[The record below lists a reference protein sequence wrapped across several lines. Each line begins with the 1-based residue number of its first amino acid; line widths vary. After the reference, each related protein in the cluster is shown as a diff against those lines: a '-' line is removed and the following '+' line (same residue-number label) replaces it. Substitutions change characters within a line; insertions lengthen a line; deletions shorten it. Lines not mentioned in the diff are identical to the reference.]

1 MGEIGRRLR
10 FVLFP
15 VNTNRCMRLF
25 DGLNAGYR
33 QAPVVI
39 RRIGIAVRA
48 QHRLRSSVKRTPNSQ
63 PVHQAAKGVRVKA
76 QDGSR
81 ASGPAY
87 HPCCSLKHPQNM
99 LPLDFFE

>member
-15 VNTNRCMRLF
+15 VNLNRCMRLF

-39 RRIGIAVRA
+39 RKNGGIARCG
-48 QHRLRSSVKRTPNSQ
+48 
-63 PVHQAAKGVRVKA
+63 AAPFYAVA
-76 QDGSR
+76 
-81 ASGPAY
+81 
-87 HPCCSLKHPQNM
+87 
-99 LPLDFFE
+99 